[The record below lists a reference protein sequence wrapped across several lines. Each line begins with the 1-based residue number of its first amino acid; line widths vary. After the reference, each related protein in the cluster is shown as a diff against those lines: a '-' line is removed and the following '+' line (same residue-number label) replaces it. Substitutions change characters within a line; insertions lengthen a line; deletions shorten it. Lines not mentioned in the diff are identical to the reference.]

1 MWVPESGSGMQSP
14 VAMAMVMQSNL
25 RAVGV
30 NVTLQTMEWGAYIAK
45 LRTKEQDLFALS
57 WAAGSEDP
65 DMVMYPLFHSSQ
77 WTPNGPNRAMY
88 KNEKFDALLARGA
101 ARSPIRPSARRCT
114 ARPSASWSRTP
125 RGSSWTTR
133 SRSPRPRSACRASS
147 STRASTSAWRR
158 SASGSGGAGSVGP
171 YLARRLLHLGPV
183 LLGVSVIVFMVLH
196 LAPGDPAEVMLGANA
211 NKEDLDRLRPSS
223 GSTSRCT
230 SSTCTG
236 SATWLRGDLG
246 RSLWMK
252 RPVLG
257 EVLERFKAT
266 LLLTGSALLLSTL
279 GGIALGIASAT
290 RANSLLDRLSGVAS
304 LFGASMPVFWLGIVL
319 MVIFSLW
326 LGWLPASG
334 MYAPYGGGGLRDL
347 LAHLVLPAVTLAAA
361 SVTIIARLTR
371 ATMLET
377 LGQDYVRTAR
387 AKGLGERAVV
397 LRHALKNA
405 LIPIVTV
412 VGVQAGYLLGGAV
425 LTETVFAWP
434 GVGTLVV
441 QGILARDMPLVQ
453 GGVLVIALSF
463 VLVNLAVDPLYAWL
477 DPRIRFE

>member
-1 MWVPESGSGMQSP
+1 M
-14 VAMAMVMQSNL
+14 
-25 RAVGV
+25 
-30 NVTLQTMEWGAYIAK
+30 
-45 LRTKEQDLFALS
+45 
-57 WAAGSEDP
+57 
-65 DMVMYPLFHSSQ
+65 
-77 WTPNGPNRAMY
+77 GP
-88 KNEKFDALLARGA
+88 F
-101 ARSPIRPSARRCT
+101 
-114 ARPSASWSRTP
+114 
-125 RGSSWTTR
+125 
-133 SRSPRPRSACRASS
+133 
-147 STRASTSAWRR
+147 
-158 SASGSGGAGSVGP
+158 
-171 YLARRLLHLGPV
+171 LARRLLHLGPV
-183 LLGVSVIVFMVLH
+183 LLGVSLIVFLVLH

-211 NKEDLDRLRPSS
+211 NKEDLARLRTQLGLDQPLHVQYV
-223 GSTSRCT
+223 
-230 SSTCTG
+230 
-236 SATWLRGDLG
+236 TWISHVARGDLG

-266 LLLTGSALLLSTL
+266 MLLTGTALLLSTI

-347 LAHLVLPAVTLAAA
+347 LAHLILPAVTLAAA

-387 AKGLGERAVV
+387 AKGLGERKVV
-397 LRHALKNA
+397 WRHALKNA

-463 VLVNLAVDPLYAWL
+463 VLVNLLVDTLYAWL
-477 DPRIRFE
+477 DPRIKFQ

>member
-1 MWVPESGSGMQSP
+1 
-14 VAMAMVMQSNL
+14 
-25 RAVGV
+25 
-30 NVTLQTMEWGAYIAK
+30 
-45 LRTKEQDLFALS
+45 
-57 WAAGSEDP
+57 
-65 DMVMYPLFHSSQ
+65 
-77 WTPNGPNRAMY
+77 
-88 KNEKFDALLARGA
+88 
-101 ARSPIRPSARRCT
+101 
-114 ARPSASWSRTP
+114 
-125 RGSSWTTR
+125 
-133 SRSPRPRSACRASS
+133 
-147 STRASTSAWRR
+147 
-158 SASGSGGAGSVGP
+158 VGP
-171 YLARRLLHLGPV
+171 FLARRLLHLAPV

-211 NKEDLDRLRPSS
+211 NKEDLDRLRTQLGLDQPLHVQYF
-223 GSTSRCT
+223 
-230 SSTCTG
+230 
-236 SATWLRGDLG
+236 TWISHVARGDLG

-266 LLLTGSALLLSTL
+266 ILLTGSALLLSTL
-279 GGIALGIASAT
+279 GGLALGIASAT

-334 MYAPYGGGGLRDL
+334 MYAPYGGGGLGDL

-387 AKGLGERAVV
+387 AKGLGERTVV
-397 LRHALKNA
+397 WRHALKNA

-434 GVGTLVV
+434 GVGTLVI

-463 VLVNLAVDPLYAWL
+463 VLVNLLVDTLYAWL
-477 DPRIRFE
+477 DPRIKFQ